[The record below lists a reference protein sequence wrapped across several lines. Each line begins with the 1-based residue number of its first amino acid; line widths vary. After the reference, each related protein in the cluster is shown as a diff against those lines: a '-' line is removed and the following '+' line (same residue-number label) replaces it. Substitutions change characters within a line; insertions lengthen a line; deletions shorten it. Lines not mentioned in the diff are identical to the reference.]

1 MELEEAL
8 ERIKPILTPGRYA
21 HTIRVLDTSLKF
33 ARKWGAD
40 QKLVALTAAL
50 HDCAKNISEELM
62 PVYGPMLG
70 DFARYPA
77 VRHAPLGAFYARD
90 VFKIRDCRILEGICY
105 HCTGRPAMPLEEK
118 IVYLADALEP
128 GRNYDGVERLRLLP
142 EKSLDLAV
150 REYARSNLSYLSGQ
164 GGCIHP
170 LSERTREYY
179 EKLLEGKY
187 E

>member
-1 MELEEAL
+1 
-8 ERIKPILTPGRYA
+8 
-21 HTIRVLDTSLKF
+21 
-33 ARKWGAD
+33 
-40 QKLVALTAAL
+40 
-50 HDCAKNISEELM
+50 M
-62 PVYGPMLG
+62 PVYGPMRG

>member
-1 MELEEAL
+1 M
-8 ERIKPILTPGRYA
+8 
-21 HTIRVLDTSLKF
+21 LDTSLKL